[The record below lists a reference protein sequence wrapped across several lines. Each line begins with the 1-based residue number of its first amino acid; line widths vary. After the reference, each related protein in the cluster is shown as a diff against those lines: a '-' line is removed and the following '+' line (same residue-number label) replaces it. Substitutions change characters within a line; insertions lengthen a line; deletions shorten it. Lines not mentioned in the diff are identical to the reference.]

1 MSPSTLYDPTLA
13 WLATPLA
20 DWAAV
25 EPLGTLPALRVLN
38 LNFNKLAAVPSAADG
53 TVAIAAIGFATNL
66 DALLRSPPDATSHLN
81 GTELVARKVRV
92 TWRRGWC
99 PSTSQSISSQPA

>member
-1 MSPSTLYDPTLA
+1 MKSSSDVADAVTTYRSALA
-13 WLATPLA
+13 
-20 DWAAV
+20 
-25 EPLGTLPALRVLN
+25 
-38 LNFNKLAAVPSAADG
+38 SAADG

-66 DALLRSPPDATSHLN
+66 EALLRSPPDATSHLN

-92 TWRRGWC
+92 TWRRGWR